1 MEDAVQCAICK
12 EMTDQNSISQCDFCN
27 CDICDKCEKDNLF
40 YYPEGFD
47 KCIFCEQDK

>member
-1 MEDAVQCAICK
+1 MKNIVKCEICK
-12 EMTDQNSISQCDFCN
+12 ELTNCDSISQCDFCCCN
-27 CDICDKCEKDNLF
+27 ICDKCEKDNLF